1 MSDANKPLGIQHA
14 KITGQDMRD
23 HWGPIVDRIGDS
35 ISQYCPNCEAQAAEI
50 ERLRLEAE
58 AHYDRGYYDGS
69 THPIVR
75 HDALRAALARIE
87 AATRNEV
94 RAGDKGYVSRY
105 GIHGIARA
113 ALDARGLEIR
123 EKGR

>member
-75 HDALRAALARIE
+75 HDALREALE
-87 AATRNEV
+87 AAPLIGRTENVNDFMARQN
-94 RAGDKGYVSRY
+94 AWLNGPY
-105 GIHGIARA
+105 RA
-113 ALDARGLEIR
+113 ALGQS
-123 EKGR
+123 K